1 MQEQQT
7 NNEAKTIAMLAL
19 LSGLDA
25 CRRALRQN
33 AGAAPLREEW
43 REQLAQCCDAQW
55 LAAPETAELLRTA
68 ERLAAGGEIAAQPA
82 SLAVSPVFDT
92 IKREAAPRRF
102 ALTALTATP
111 DAFLATRTEAPRAAE
126 IAAHGVAL
134 ERALE
139 QVRQQVRWHDFDCV
153 YSYLL
158 HVLQVFGWCLPAS
171 IPTEGASDVSIYNHA
186 KSSAAIA
193 ACLPAASVEAAE
205 SQDRA
210 IAMLVKG
217 DISGTQDFL
226 YLMTSA
232 GAARGLRGRSFYL
245 QLLGESVAR
254 WLLRQFG
261 LPATN
266 LLFAGGGHFYLLLPA
281 EELKTRWD
289 ALRRTIAEKLW
300 RAHQGDLSLALGC
313 MEVSAGDLLGSGFA
327 EKWADASRAA
337 NEARQRKW
345 IELGGEA
352 MMQALFTPRQR
363 GTTAEEMCQVCHG
376 EYDEARGD
384 RTNNDVRRC
393 RRCES
398 FEALGKELR
407 NATHL
412 VAFTVPDGAPPENAI
427 WREILE
433 SFGAAVHLLDKSSD
447 TPAAPPHALSAQVE
461 LLQPGGFADRFRWDG
476 LPTGYGVRLLAD
488 ATPMKSAD
496 EIADFKDFA
505 EAADGVKW
513 LGVLRMD
520 VDDLGR
526 VFREGL
532 GQRATMSRMSALSE
546 SLRWFFEARVA
557 GACRAHNRRGVGGKD
572 RVYLIYAGGDDLFV
586 AGAWS
591 ALPPLAAAIRDE
603 FRTLVGGDH
612 VTLSAGIAIEQPKY
626 PLYQLAADARRA
638 LEDGAKAFRPEKN
651 AICFLQQPVGWRQF
665 QRADHWHEE
674 LMEML
679 EDRRQRMPRAI
690 LTRLG
695 EIHAIYEE
703 NARRQE
709 RRRREGRI
717 TLDEM
722 REERHFARWQWRL
735 VYHLDRFG
743 LRHPDHRKKI
753 EEFQQ
758 EITRPEALDAR
769 LIPLLR
775 IIARWTELQ
784 TRESSL

>member
-1 MQEQQT
+1 MQERQT
-7 NNEAKTIAMLAL
+7 NNESKMMALLAL
-19 LSGLDA
+19 LNGIDA
-25 CRRALRQN
+25 CRRTLRQN
-33 AGAAPLREEW
+33 AAAAPLREEW
-43 REQLAQCCDAQW
+43 REQLAQCCDVRVFAT
-55 LAAPETAELLRTA
+55 PETEALIRVA
-68 ERLAAGGEIAAQPA
+68 ERLAAGGELAAQPT
-82 SLAVSPVFDT
+82 SLALSPVFDT

-158 HVLQVFGWCLPAS
+158 HVLQIFGWCLPAS

-186 KSSAAIA
+186 RSSAAIA
-193 ACLPAASVEAAE
+193 TCLAPEAE
-205 SQDRA
+205 DSPERA
-210 IAMLVKG
+210 IGALVKG

-254 WLLRQFG
+254 WMLRQFG

-281 EELKTRWD
+281 EALKTRWD
-289 ALRRTIAEKLW
+289 ELRRTIAEKLW
-300 RAHQGDLSLALGC
+300 RAHQGDLSLAMGYV
-313 MEVSAGDLLGSGFA
+313 EVTAGDFFGTGFA
-327 EKWADASRAA
+327 EKWGDVSRAA
-337 NEARQRKW
+337 NEAKQRKW
-345 IELGGEA
+345 IELGGEG

-376 EYDEARGD
+376 EYDEAGGD
-384 RTNNDVRRC
+384 RINNGVRRC

-398 FEALGKELR
+398 FEELGRELR

-412 VAFTVPDGAPPENAI
+412 VTFIVPDGAPPENARSRS

-433 SFGAAVHLLDKSSD
+433 SFGAAVHLLDKSSN
-447 TPAAPPHALSAQVE
+447 APDAPSRARSAHVE

-488 ATPMKSAD
+488 ATPMKSED
-496 EIADFKDFA
+496 EIADFKDLA
-505 EAADGVKW
+505 EASDGVKW

-520 VDDLGR
+520 VDDLDR

-532 GQRATMSRMSALSE
+532 GGQATISRMSALSE
-546 SLRWFFEARVA
+546 SLRWFFESRVA
-557 GACRAHNRRGVGGKD
+557 GACRAHNHRGAGGKD
-572 RVYLIYAGGDDLFV
+572 RVYLIHAGGDDLFV

-591 ALPPLAAAIRDE
+591 ALPPLASAICEE
-603 FRTLVGGDH
+603 FRALAGGDH

-626 PLYQLAADARRA
+626 PLYQLAADAKQA

-651 AICFLQQPVGWRQF
+651 AICFLRKPVGWRQF
-665 QRADHWHEE
+665 KRADHWHEE
-674 LMEML
+674 LTNML
-679 EDRRQRMPRAI
+679 EDKRQRMPRAI
-690 LTRLG
+690 LARLG

-703 NARRQE
+703 NTRRQE

-722 REERHFARWQWRL
+722 KEERHFAQWQWRL

-753 EEFQQ
+753 EEFRQ
-758 EITRPEALDAR
+758 EIEREDAR
-769 LIPLLR
+769 LISMLR